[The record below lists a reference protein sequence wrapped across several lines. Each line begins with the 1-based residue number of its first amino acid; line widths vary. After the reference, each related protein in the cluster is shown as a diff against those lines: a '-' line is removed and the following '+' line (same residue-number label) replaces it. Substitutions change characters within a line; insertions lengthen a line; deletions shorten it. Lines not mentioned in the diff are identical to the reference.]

1 MEKQY
6 LLKVY
11 PAKKSRVAWR
21 KIEICGNDTLTD
33 LCTIILDAFNFD
45 HDHPYEF
52 CMDNRPYSNNAYTI
66 DRDVDYPEIN
76 IVIDTMELY
85 EKQKISLHYD
95 FGDDW
100 MFTIDVVKIVSV
112 ENYFKPHVIGSKGKV
127 KQYR

>member
-11 PAKKSRVAWR
+11 PARKSRVAWR

-45 HDHPYEF
+45 HDHLYEF

-66 DRDVDYPEIN
+66 DRDADYPEIN

-85 EKQKISLHYD
+85 EKQKFSLHYD

-100 MFTIDVVKIVSV
+100 MFTIDVVKIISV
-112 ENYFKPHVIGSKGKV
+112 ENYFKPRVIDSKGKV
-127 KQYR
+127 KQY

>member
-11 PAKKSRVAWR
+11 PARKSRVAWR
-21 KIEICGNDTLTD
+21 KIEICGNDTLSD

-45 HDHPYEF
+45 HDHLYEF

-66 DRDVDYPEIN
+66 DREAGYPEIN

-85 EKQKISLHYD
+85 KKQKFSLHYD

-112 ENYFKPHVIGSKGKV
+112 ENYFKPRVIDSKGKV
-127 KQYR
+127 KQY

>member
-11 PAKKSRVAWR
+11 PARKSRVAWR

-45 HDHPYEF
+45 HDHLYEF

-66 DRDVDYPEIN
+66 DREAGYPEIN

-85 EKQKISLHYD
+85 EKQKFSLHYD

-112 ENYFKPHVIGSKGKV
+112 ENYFKPHVIGSNGKD
-127 KQYR
+127 KQY

>member
-11 PAKKSRVAWR
+11 PARKSRVAWR
-21 KIEICGNDTLTD
+21 KIEICGNDTLSD

-45 HDHPYEF
+45 HDHLYEF

-66 DRDVDYPEIN
+66 DREAGYPEIN

-85 EKQKISLHYD
+85 EKQKFSLHYD

-112 ENYFKPHVIGSKGKV
+112 ENYFKPHVISSKGKV
-127 KQYR
+127 KQY